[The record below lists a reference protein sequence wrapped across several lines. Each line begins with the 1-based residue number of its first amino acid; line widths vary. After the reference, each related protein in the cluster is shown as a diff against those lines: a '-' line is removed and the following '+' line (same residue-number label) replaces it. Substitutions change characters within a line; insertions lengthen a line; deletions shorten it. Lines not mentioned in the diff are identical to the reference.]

1 MHNVAATK
9 YQKVYTQIR
18 DFISSEQWP
27 LGETI
32 PSENE
37 LVEYFD
43 VSRITIRSAL
53 RLLADDGFILR
64 QRGKGTVVTSSN
76 PLPDD
81 CFESLTQ
88 KIIQNG
94 DIPSSVILEFEKITN
109 NNHTKHFNQGEKLY
123 FVKRLRKVNG
133 KPYLISNAFVS
144 YKHAFG
150 LSKNYFSESGS
161 NQSIIFILNEKFN
174 IDFKKN
180 SQFICAEILSSYD
193 SLVLNKDSGIPC
205 LAHECLLYNHT
216 NELIL
221 VDKNITF
228 NTIKLD
234 QEIAS

>member
-1 MHNVAATK
+1 MHKETATK
-9 YQKVYTQIR
+9 YQHVYTQIR
-18 DFISSEQWP
+18 DFISSEKWP

-37 LVEYFD
+37 LVEYFK
-43 VSRITIRSAL
+43 VSRITVRSAL
-53 RLLADDGFILR
+53 RLLADDGLILR
-64 QRGKGTVVTSSN
+64 KRGKGTIVTN
-76 PLPDD
+76 KIPQADN
-81 CFESLTQ
+81 CFQSLTQ
-88 KIIQNG
+88 KILQNG
-94 DIPSSVILEFEKITN
+94 DTPSSVILDFKKIIN
-109 NNHTKHFNQGEKLY
+109 NNHTEHFTQGEKLY
-123 FVKRLRKVNG
+123 YIKRLRKVNG
-133 KPYLISNAFVS
+133 NPYLISNAFVS

-150 LSKNYFSESGS
+150 LSKNYFSEDES

-234 QEIAS
+234 QEVAS

>member
-1 MHNVAATK
+1 MHNQAATK
-9 YQKVYTQIR
+9 YQRVYSQIR
-18 DFISSEQWP
+18 DFISSEKWP
-27 LGETI
+27 LGKTI

-37 LVEYFD
+37 LVEYFK

-53 RLLADDGFILR
+53 RLLSDDGLILR
-64 QRGKGTVVTSSN
+64 QRGKGTVVTSSTPQSN
-76 PLPDD
+76 N

-94 DIPSSVILEFEKITN
+94 DTPSSVILDFKKITN
-109 NNHTKHFNQGEKLY
+109 KNHTEHFTQGEKLY
-123 FVKRLRKVNG
+123 FIKRLRKVNG
-133 KPYLISNAFVS
+133 SPYLISNAFVS
-144 YKHAFG
+144 YKHTFG
-150 LSKNYFSESGS
+150 LSKNYFSEDGL

-180 SQFICAEILSSYD
+180 SQFICAETLSSFD
-193 SLVLNKDSGIPC
+193 SLVLNKESGIPC

-234 QEIAS
+234 QEIT

>member
-1 MHNVAATK
+1 MASNLTTK
-9 YQKVYTQIR
+9 YQDVYTQIR
-18 DFISSEQWP
+18 GFISSEKWP
-27 LGETI
+27 LGGTI
-32 PSENE
+32 PSEND
-37 LVEYFD
+37 LVDYFN
-43 VSRITIRSAL
+43 VSRITVRSAL
-53 RLLADDGFILR
+53 RLLADDGLIVR
-64 QRGKGTVVTSSN
+64 KRGKGTIVTSSVPQTDN
-76 PLPDD
+76 

-94 DIPSSVILEFEKITN
+94 DIPSSAILDFQKITN
-109 NNHTKHFNQGEKLY
+109 ENHTEHFNKGEKLY

-150 LSKNYFSESGS
+150 LSKDYFSEEGS
-161 NQSIIFILNEKFN
+161 NQSIIFILNEKFD

-180 SQFICAEILSSYD
+180 SQYICAETLSSFD
-193 SLVLNKDSGIPC
+193 SLALNKDSGIPC

-234 QEIAS
+234 QDLA

>member
-88 KIIQNG
+88 KIIHM
-94 DIPSSVILEFEKITN
+94 E
-109 NNHTKHFNQGEKLY
+109 
-123 FVKRLRKVNG
+123 
-133 KPYLISNAFVS
+133 ISPP
-144 YKHAFG
+144 
-150 LSKNYFSESGS
+150 
-161 NQSIIFILNEKFN
+161 Q
-174 IDFKKN
+174 
-180 SQFICAEILSSYD
+180 
-193 SLVLNKDSGIPC
+193 
-205 LAHECLLYNHT
+205 
-216 NELIL
+216 
-221 VDKNITF
+221 
-228 NTIKLD
+228 
-234 QEIAS
+234 

>member
-180 SQFICAEILSSYD
+180 SQFICAEILSSDD

-205 LAHECLLYNHT
+205 LAHECVLYNHMG
-216 NELIL
+216 ELIL

-234 QEIAS
+234 KEIA

>member
-1 MHNVAATK
+1 MHNDAATK
-9 YQKVYTQIR
+9 YQHVYTQIR
-18 DFISSEQWP
+18 GFISTEKWP

-37 LVEYFD
+37 LVDYFN

-53 RLLADDGFILR
+53 KLLADDGLIVR
-64 QRGKGTVVTSSN
+64 KRGKGTVVTSSMPQSDN
-76 PLPDD
+76 

-94 DIPSSVILEFEKITN
+94 DTPSSDILDFKKITN
-109 NNHTKHFNQGEKLY
+109 NNHTEHFNQGEKLY

-150 LSKNYFSESGS
+150 LSKNYFSEEGS
-161 NQSIIFILNEKFN
+161 NQSIIFILNEKFD

-180 SQFICAEILSSYD
+180 SQFICAETLSSFD

-234 QEIAS
+234 QELS

>member
-1 MHNVAATK
+1 MQNKAATK
-9 YQKVYTQIR
+9 YQNVYTQIR
-18 DFISSEQWP
+18 DFISSDKWP

-37 LVEYFD
+37 LVDYFN

-53 RLLADDGFILR
+53 RLLADDGLIVR
-64 QRGKGTVVTSSN
+64 KRGKGTVVSSIIPQSN
-76 PLPDD
+76 N

-94 DIPSSVILEFEKITN
+94 DAPSSVILDFKKITN
-109 NNHTKHFNQGEKLY
+109 KNHTEHFNEGEKLY

-133 KPYLISNAFVS
+133 KPYLISNASVS

-150 LSKNYFSESGS
+150 LSKNYFSEGGV
-161 NQSIIFILNEKFN
+161 NQSIIFILNQKFN

-205 LAHECLLYNHT
+205 LSHECLLYNHS

-234 QEIAS
+234 KEIA

>member
-1 MHNVAATK
+1 MLKNEATK

-18 DFISSEQWP
+18 DFISSDKWP

-32 PSENE
+32 PSETE
-37 LVEYFD
+37 LVDYFN

-53 RLLADDGFILR
+53 RLLSDDGLIVR
-64 QRGKGTVVTSSN
+64 KRGKGTVVTSTIPHTN
-76 PLPDD
+76 N

-94 DIPSSVILEFEKITN
+94 DTPSSDILDFKKITN
-109 NNHTKHFNQGEKLY
+109 NNHTEHFNEGEKLY

-150 LSKNYFSESGS
+150 LSENYFSDEGS
-161 NQSIIFILNEKFN
+161 NQSIIFILNQKFN

-180 SQFICAEILSSYD
+180 SQFICAEILSSSD
-193 SLVLNKDSGIPC
+193 SLVLKKDSGIPC
-205 LAHECLLYNHT
+205 LSHECLLYNHT

-234 QEIAS
+234 KEIA

>member
-1 MHNVAATK
+1 MINKTSTK
-9 YQKVYTQIR
+9 YQNVYSQIR
-18 DFISSEQWP
+18 DFISSDKWP
-27 LGETI
+27 PGEKI

-37 LVEYFD
+37 LVDYFN

-53 RLLADDGFILR
+53 SILANDGLIVR
-64 QRGKGTVVTSSN
+64 KRGKGTVVTSSIPQTDN
-76 PLPDD
+76 

-94 DIPSSVILEFEKITN
+94 DTPSSVILDFQKITN
-109 NNHTKHFNQGEKLY
+109 NNHNEHFNQGEKLY

-133 KPYLISNAFVS
+133 NPYLISNAYVS
-144 YKHAFG
+144 YKNAFG
-150 LSKNYFSESGS
+150 LSKNYFSEEGS
-161 NQSIIFILNEKFN
+161 NQSIIFILNEKFD

-180 SQFICAEILSSYD
+180 SQFICAETLSSSD
-193 SLVLNKDSGIPC
+193 SLFLKKDSGIPC

-234 QEIAS
+234 QELA